1 MDPLN
6 EKLVT
11 IFGGSGFLGTQV
23 VQALSR
29 AGYRIRVA
37 VRRPDLA
44 GHVNI
49 YGNVGQIQPIQ
60 ANLRNAA
67 SVARAVAG
75 ADIVINLVGIG
86 SESGPQ
92 TFQAV
97 HTQGAETV
105 AAAARAARASVLVH
119 LSALGVDRAQRS
131 AYAQTKLAGEAAVL
145 AAFPQAVILRPSL
158 MFGADDGFFNLM
170 GSLARLFPVMPLIA
184 GSTRFQPVYVGD
196 VADAVLVAANGK
208 AKGGRIYELGGPQ
221 VETHRDLLG
230 RILRE
235 TGRKRPLV
243 PLSAGMAKFLAGPL
257 SLLPG
262 RPLLSKDQVELLG
275 VDNVVSDLAIRE
287 KRTLEG
293 LGIVPTSMDTI
304 LPTYLWRFRRNGQ
317 FDRNLNEGA
326 NEGSTL

>member
-44 GHVNI
+44 GHVTI

-75 ADIVINLVGIG
+75 ADVVINLVGIG
-86 SESGPQ
+86 GERGAQ
-92 TFQAV
+92 TFSAV
-97 HTQGAETV
+97 HTQGAQAV
-105 AAAARAARASVLVH
+105 AAAAKAAKASVLVH
-119 LSALGVDRAQRS
+119 VSALGVDRAERS
-131 AYAQTKLAGEAAVL
+131 AYAKSKLAGEAAVL
-145 AAFPQAVILRPSL
+145 SAFPQAVILRPSL

-170 GSLARLFPVMPLIA
+170 GSLTRMFPAMPLIC
-184 GSTRFQPVYVGD
+184 GDTRFQPVYVGD
-196 VADAVLVAANGK
+196 VADAVVLAAQGK
-208 AKGGRIYELGGPQ
+208 VKGGRIYELGGPQ
-221 VETHRDLLG
+221 VETHKELLT

-235 TGRKRPLV
+235 TARKRPLV
-243 PLSAGMAKFLAGPL
+243 PLSPGMARLLTLPL
-257 SLLPG
+257 SILPG
-262 RPLLSKDQVELLG
+262 PSLLTKDQVELLG
-275 VDNVVSDLAIRE
+275 VDNIVSEEAIRD

-293 LGIVPTSMDTI
+293 IGIVPTSMDTI
-304 LPTYLWRFRRNGQ
+304 LPTYMWRFRRNGQ
-317 FDRNLNEGA
+317 FDRNLIEGA
-326 NEGSTL
+326 NEGATL